1 MSLRVL
7 ILCAALAVCAGTT
20 AKDFRWAAQ
29 GDANTMDPH
38 AVNEAF
44 TNGISAM
51 SYDTLLARGKN
62 MELLPWLATSWE
74 TPAPNRWIFHLRR
87 DVQFHDG
94 TPFSA
99 NDVVFSFER
108 ASQAGSSF
116 RTYARQAG
124 TPRKLDEHAVEFTT
138 PGPNPVMLDA
148 VSTIFIMSKAWCEQH
163 GATRPQDYR
172 AREETHAS
180 RHAVGTGPYLLVAR
194 DAGVKVLHR
203 RNPHWWGTAQ
213 RLYEGNVD
221 TVEFRPIA
229 SAATRA
235 AALKSGELDFV
246 LDPAAQDI
254 AWLREDPRIKVVE
267 GPENRVVFIGFDQDR
282 DELLYSDVKGAN
294 PFRDRRVRLA
304 LYHAIDAEAL
314 HRHVMRGASIITGI
328 ALPDPLGAGIP
339 REVDVRHAFSPGRA
353 RQLLAEAGFKD
364 GFSFTLHCPNDR
376 LLNDERLCNAIAA
389 MWSQVGLRVKTEI
402 MTKALLGPRLLRRD
416 VSAYLGTFGSAS
428 PDAIFT
434 LKPVWHSPSRAG
446 AGVVNFGNVRNDELD
461 RLIDAIEV
469 EMNAASR
476 QALII
481 RAVGLLHENAHVIP
495 LHRQIIPW
503 AMRGNVSAVHRANN
517 IMNPIWVRIQ

>member
-1 MSLRVL
+1 MRLRVL
-7 ILCAALAVCAGTT
+7 LFCAALAASAGAA
-20 AKDFRWAAQ
+20 AKNFRWAAQ

-51 SYDTLLARGKN
+51 AYDTLLARGKD
-62 MELLPWLATSWE
+62 MALLPWLATSWE
-74 TPAPNRWIFHLRR
+74 APAPNRWIFHLRK
-87 DVQFHDG
+87 DAQFHDG
-94 TPFSA
+94 TPLTA
-99 NDVVFSFER
+99 DDVIFSFER

-116 RTYARQAG
+116 RTYALQAG

-138 PGPNPVMLDA
+138 PAPNPVMLDT
-148 VSTIFIMSKAWCEQH
+148 VSTIFIMSKAWCERH
-163 GATRPQDYR
+163 GVTRPQNYR

-180 RHAVGTGPYLLVAR
+180 RHAMGTGPYRLVAR
-194 DAGVKVLHR
+194 DTGVKVLHR
-203 RNPHWWGTAQ
+203 RNPHWWGTAHG
-213 RLYEGNVD
+213 LYEGNVD

-246 LDPAAQDI
+246 LDPAAQDVG
-254 AWLREDPRIKVVE
+254 WLRKDSRMKVLE
-267 GPENRVVFIGFDQDR
+267 GPENRVVFIGLDQDR
-282 DELLYSDVKGAN
+282 DELLHSDVKGAN

-304 LYHAIDAEAL
+304 LYHALDPDAL

-328 ALPDPLGAGIP
+328 ALPDPVGAGIP
-339 REVDVRHAFSPGRA
+339 REMDVRHAFDPGKA
-353 RQLLAEAGFKD
+353 RQLLAEAGYQD

-376 LLNDERLCNAIAA
+376 VINDERLCNAIAA
-389 MWSQVGLRVKTEI
+389 MWSQVGLRVKAEI

-434 LKPVWHSPSRAG
+434 LKPVWHSPSGAG
-446 AGVVNFGNVRNDELD
+446 AGVVNFGNVRNGELD

-476 QALII
+476 QAMIA
-481 RAVGLLHENAHVIP
+481 RAIGLLHENAHAIP
-495 LHRQIIPW
+495 LHRQVIPW
-503 AMRGNVSAVHRANN
+503 AMQSNVSAVHRPNN
-517 IMNPIWVRIQ
+517 ILNPVWVRIQ